1 MIDSFSNRFGFTVPD
16 AEITIRGDA
25 PEELRAAIILV
36 AERIG
41 MTPTMIRSVM
51 CKVLLVR
58 PDPDNWTDYPNVYT
72 EINWLIDGCAW
83 YKVYDIAEALYEAHP
98 RLREQFS
105 NDLNQFF
112 REKGIGWELR
122 DGRIEFRG
130 QGFSQ
135 STQQAVNVLKQSN
148 RPTAAN
154 EIDEAIRA
162 ISRRPE
168 PDATGAAYHAMAA
181 LEATSRDI
189 SGQHNATL
197 GKLIREIDLPKPLD
211 TAIEKMWGYASDNAR
226 HVREGKTVNDAEAEL
241 IVSISSALCTF
252 LSRRDE
258 AR

>member
-1 MIDSFSNRFGFTVPD
+1 MNDSFSNRFGYTVPD

-25 PEELRAAIILV
+25 PEELRAAIILI

-58 PDPDNWTDYPNVYT
+58 PDPNNWSDYPNVYE
-72 EINWLIDGCAW
+72 EINWLIDDCEW
-83 YKVYDIAEALYEAHP
+83 YKVYDIAEELYKAYP
-98 RLREQFS
+98 QFEEEFS
-105 NDLNQFF
+105 KDLNQFF

-122 DGRIEFRG
+122 DGHIEFRG

-154 EIDEAIRA
+154 EIDEEIRA

-168 PDATGAAYHAMAA
+168 LDATGAANHAVVA
-181 LEATSRDI
+181 LEATARDVT
-189 SGQHNATL
+189 GQHNATL

-226 HVREGKTVNDAEAEL
+226 HIREGKTVNDAEAEL
-241 IVSISSALCTF
+241 IVSVSSALCTF

-258 AR
+258 AQ